1 MTGLPG
7 RAGTPKGAARQQV
20 NLALA
25 YLALIAAACTLG
37 VAGLGVMA
45 RPLYMLGGLG
55 IAWFTM
61 CRSPWLYLSATM
73 WFWLLT
79 AFVRRV
85 IEWRSGFHP
94 TDFILATPNLMALFM
109 LKSILTTPGLLLRR
123 ELMPG
128 LLVAASVT
136 YGLCVSFL
144 RGDVVAG
151 AVAAADWLAPMFY
164 LFYVVAHSNE
174 AESLVP
180 HLRAFLLL
188 SMAVTVP
195 YGLVQYFFLL
205 DWDAAWMIN
214 SEMSSIGQPFPLQVR
229 VFGTTNHPGFLAT
242 WLGFCILL
250 APYLRSKVL
259 LALVPATVFLLVL
272 TLVRSVYGSVALA
285 LLLSALLGRGHALK
299 PLMMVVLVLT
309 SLSAGL
315 ALVNPVVAG
324 NLIARLQTI
333 ENLDE
338 DDSAQTRKLIY
349 QRTPEVISAHPF
361 GLGIGALGRGAVASG
376 DADLIHIDSGPL
388 AAYLAL
394 GWAGGS
400 AYIMGLLLSAGQAL
414 ATRRHPSPLVLA
426 FACAAICPL
435 AIFPFINVINFSGTV
450 MWLCFGCAAA
460 LGSRT
465 AGPRDAAW
473 RSSPSRPRN
482 RSAYARPMA
491 P

>member
-1 MTGLPG
+1 MTGWPG
-7 RAGTPKGAARQQV
+7 RAGTPRTPAQQQV
-20 NLALA
+20 SLALA
-25 YLALIAAACTLG
+25 HFALMVAACALG
-37 VAGLGVMA
+37 AAGLGVAA
-45 RPLYMLGGLG
+45 RPLYMLGGVG

-61 CRSPWLYLSATM
+61 RRSPWLYLSATM

-79 AFVRRV
+79 ALVRRV

-94 TDFILATPNLMALFM
+94 TDPILATPNLMALLM
-109 LKSILTTPGLLLRR
+109 LKPILTTPGLLSRR
-123 ELMPG
+123 EVAPG
-128 LLVAASVT
+128 MLVAVSVT
-136 YGLCVSFL
+136 YGLCISFF
-144 RGDVVAG
+144 RGDVLAG

-164 LFYVVAHSNE
+164 LFYVVANSHE
-174 AESLVP
+174 IGSLQP

-214 SEMSSIGQPFPLQVR
+214 SEMNSIGQPFPLQVR

-250 APYLRSKVL
+250 APFLRSKVL
-259 LALVPATVFLLVL
+259 LALVPPTVFLLVL
-272 TLVRSVYGSVALA
+272 TLVRSVYGAVALA

-299 PLMMVVLVLT
+299 PLMTVVLVLA

-315 ALVNPVVAG
+315 ALVSPVVAG
-324 NLIARLQTI
+324 NIIARLQTF
-333 ENLDE
+333 ENLGD

-349 QRTPEVISAHPF
+349 QQMPDVIAAHPL

-376 DADLIHIDSGPL
+376 DADLIHVDSGPL

-400 AYIMGLLLSAGQAL
+400 AYIMGLLFAAGQAL
-414 ATRRHPSPLVLA
+414 AAARRHPSPLVLA

-450 MWLCFGCAAA
+450 MWLCFGCAIA
-460 LGSRT
+460 LSLQRT
-465 AGPRDAAW
+465 GPRDAA
-473 RSSPSRPRN
+473 RLSPPRFG
-482 RSAYARPMA
+482 RRTTHAGTMMP
-491 P
+491 